1 MVPTGRGMSGSRKRY
16 AASHFLWDKTEKE
29 FLIKQKGVLRW
40 LNHTPLYGLDCTR
53 RKLCALVTVQGDQC
67 GLDGGKTL
75 HLSTGTQKQVLQEIK
90 SLYF

>member
-1 MVPTGRGMSGSRKRY
+1 MSGSGKRN

-53 RKLCALVTVQGDQC
+53 RKLYALVTVQGAQC
-67 GLDGGKTL
+67 GQDRGKTL
-75 HLSTGTQKQVLQEIK
+75 HLSTGTQEQVLQEIK

>member
-1 MVPTGRGMSGSRKRY
+1 MVPTGKGMIGSGKRD

-29 FLIKQKGVLRW
+29 FLIKQKGLLRW
-40 LNHTPLYGLDCTR
+40 LNHIPFYGLDCTR
-53 RKLCALVTVQGDQC
+53 RQLCAVVTVQGAQC

-75 HLSTGTQKQVLQEIK
+75 HLSTGTQKQVPQEIK